1 MTSEQ
6 DISALC
12 AYVSEQLKAG
22 YTKEQLNVVL
32 VQSGWNQ
39 DDIEEVF
46 SKLLPVPPPIAVSP
60 STSGET
66 HLEQHTQEKT
76 TSPDAL
82 DPSALVEAKPAATT
96 PSDSVSVDSLTPASS
111 SNAPSVPKET
121 PLSAL
126 SQHSV
131 PPVASEAEGAKIKDV
146 EKPETPSVNP
156 VSPEIMEQDTTHSDR
171 SRVFKILTFVGIGVL
186 VLGVVSA
193 FGYLFVAK
201 KGPFAPRAPYTETN
215 ILTGLALRVGE
226 ITEARTRFSLAMAME
241 PREEG
246 AVSFATPE
254 VTEWVSMIDRDTKR
268 MMHAR
273 KIALSATM
281 FRFADLRSASSAY
294 PKTLNDLDD
303 ISISELRDP
312 RSGAPYAYKPTENG
326 QNFELTVTFESEKY
340 VAGYVKIWNEFSKTP
355 LPEGAVVG
363 TTITFTKDVTPQNIL
378 PPKPSFLALMAKSSQ
393 YLPPELSAHMGV
405 AFLVAKQTSS
415 STIPDLDVSFDTDLE
430 LGDMSYKLAADL
442 RKVDE
447 NFYLRVRNIPGIIL
461 SLMPFPKNTWV
472 VVTPHDIAN
481 ASTTPN
487 DLATAFLSGF
497 VEGFAN
503 AAAAQSTSTPT
514 APSSLEEDEGKEA
527 REALR
532 AALLYAAEERLV
544 RFRTEPTMV
553 LENEKTLFQ
562 YDLLLDRDVFVKVLD
577 RLFSDPLLTKDMD
590 EEDKTKV
597 LEFIHGDEYA
607 GIFDAFA
614 TNTSYILY
622 VDEQGFPVR
631 FEMSMRI
638 VPPDTAEQ
646 LAGKQL
652 RFTLSFG
659 LDEINTPVAIE
670 VPADARPMSEMWKE
684 EESST
689 STTTHSGLLDRAQ
702 LGASV
707 LMSAAGYPYPD
718 QE

>member
-1 MTSEQ
+1 MTLEN

-12 AYVSEQLKAG
+12 GYVSEQLKAG

-39 DDIEEVF
+39 DDIDEVF
-46 SKLLPVPPPIAVSP
+46 SKLLPVPSPVAAISQPASPQAAAEELLQEKTKTPDTPNPSASAETATLTASSSAPASVDP
-60 STSGET
+60 STSA
-66 HLEQHTQEKT
+66 
-76 TSPDAL
+76 P
-82 DPSALVEAKPAATT
+82 P
-96 PSDSVSVDSLTPASS
+96 
-111 SNAPSVPKET
+111 NIPSVPKET

-126 SQHSV
+126 SQRDGAPKTSIEHESM
-131 PPVASEAEGAKIKDV
+131 AREDEKREGA
-146 EKPETPSVNP
+146 PTLT
-156 VSPEIMEQDTTHSDR
+156 VSSAVMEQETMPPDR
-171 SRVFKILTFVGIGVL
+171 GRISRTLLFVGIGVL
-186 VLGVVSA
+186 VLGVASA
-193 FGYLFVAK
+193 FGYLFIAK
-201 KGPFAPRAPYTETN
+201 KGPFAVRAPYTETN
-215 ILTGLALRVGE
+215 ILTGLALRVGD
-226 ITEARTRFSLAMAME
+226 IKEARTQFSLAMVME

-254 VTEWVSMIDRDTKR
+254 VTEWVSMIDRDAKR

-312 RSGAPYAYKPTENG
+312 KSGAPYAYKPTENG

-363 TTITFTKDVTPQNIL
+363 TTITFTKDVAPQNIL

-497 VEGFAN
+497 VEGFTN

-684 EESST
+684 GESST
-689 STTTHSGLLDRAQ
+689 STTTPSGLLDRAQ